1 MTPSTGT
8 CPVCLS
14 AGCDH
19 FRTVSTVDYF
29 KCKHCGSLFAD
40 PDFLDRTARGEARTY
55 CRDYWEAEMA
65 SARSRCFGS
74 TPIRVAETLLYCR
87 RPVRRFLDVGAGSG
101 HLLDAL
107 AVLLPA
113 ATDVFHAVDAFP
125 PPPPHRTGHP
135 NFVEG
140 TTADLT
146 GPFDAGVCIEVI
158 EHLVPDVL
166 RRTIAGLAAISAP
179 AALYFFNSGQAV
191 FVEEEEP
198 DYLDPMGRGHV
209 VAYSLAGARAIF
221 EPAGFNIIPLP
232 GRNWAFLAEF
242 GPVTPVSRDDLYT
255 RLWQALPENRALLA
269 DDRFGNL
276 LYTSGLESA
285 RCFLE
290 QARPAPLPPP
300 AAAAP
305 DGLGAAARL
314 MRRLGR

>member
-1 MTPSTGT
+1 M
-8 CPVCLS
+8 
-14 AGCDH
+14 
-19 FRTVSTVDYF
+19 R
-29 KCKHCGSLFAD
+29 
-40 PDFLDRTARGEARTY
+40 
-55 CRDYWEAEMA
+55 
-65 SARSRCFGS
+65 SARERCFGS

-107 AVLLPA
+107 AELLPG

-125 PPPPHRTGHP
+125 PPPPYRTTHP

-140 TTADLT
+140 TAADLT

-158 EHLVPDVL
+158 EHLAPDVL
-166 RRTIAGLAAISAP
+166 RRILAGLATVSAP
-179 AALYFFNSGQAV
+179 DALYYFNSGQAV
-191 FVEEEEP
+191 FVEQEDP
-198 DYLDPMGRGHV
+198 AYLDPLGRGHV

-221 EPAGFNIIPLP
+221 EPAGFNVIALP

-242 GPVTPVSRDDLYT
+242 GPVRAVSRDDIYA

-269 DDRFGNL
+269 DGRFGNL
-276 LYTSGLESA
+276 LYTAGLESA

-290 QARPAPLPPP
+290 LGRPALP
-300 AAAAP
+300 
-305 DGLGAAARL
+305 ARI